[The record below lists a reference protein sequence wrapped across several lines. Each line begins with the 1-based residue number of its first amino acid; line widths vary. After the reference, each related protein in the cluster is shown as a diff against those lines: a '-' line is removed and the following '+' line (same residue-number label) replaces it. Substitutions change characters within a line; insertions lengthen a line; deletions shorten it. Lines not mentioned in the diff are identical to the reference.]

1 MKNPSS
7 ALRSLT
13 SVLPVLTLALAAC
26 ATPAGQG
33 DPAEES
39 AAGPAGEDSSMPSAQ
54 EFSHEADL
62 RALNATVADFAAFL
76 MTEDLDGFMDLFA
89 EDAIRLPPE
98 ATAEVGIDAI
108 RASQYRQFEDFDQ
121 DITIRMDESEFSGDL
136 AFVRG
141 TFAVTQTRTQGPT
154 IEMVGSWMN
163 LMRRSP
169 DGKWRI
175 ARNMWN
181 RDRPLPPTS

>member
-1 MKNPSS
+1 MMNPSH

-13 SVLPVLTLALAAC
+13 FVLPVLAFTLVGC
-26 ATPAGQG
+26 
-33 DPAEES
+33 
-39 AAGPAGEDSSMPSAQ
+39 AGPAGQEAAADAADAEEANMPSAQ
-54 EFSHEADL
+54 EFSEEADL
-62 RALNATVADFAAFL
+62 RALNATVADFAALL
-76 MTEDLDGFMDLFA
+76 MSENLDGFMDLFA

-98 ATAEVGIDAI
+98 APAQVGLDAI
-108 RASQYRQFEDFDQ
+108 RAAQYRQFEDFDQ

-141 TFAVTQTRTQGPT
+141 SFAVTQTRANGPT
-154 IEMVGSWMN
+154 IDLVGSWMN

-181 RDRPLPPTS
+181 RDQPLPPTS